1 MGVKNNDTLQKKT
14 RKSPIDFL
22 ENVSWKAFG
31 LELLTT
37 LIGSFIFALS
47 VHYFTAPNRIAPGG
61 ITGLATIINSLF
73 PSVPLGGLTAAFN
86 IPILIVGFFHLGKR
100 FLFKTLVSIGSFTIF
115 TDYLFKAWP
124 TYTNDK
130 FLAAIFG
137 GVLMGIGIGLMF
149 SSGGSSGGM
158 DIINKIISKRLPHL
172 KLGRITFLSDLVVVT
187 VSAFAFQSVEPAL
200 YALVAL
206 YVSSLAIDMVL
217 YGFNV
222 CKFIYIITDQADAL
236 SERIIEEMHR
246 GATILRSYGAYTKQ
260 DKPTVMVAVRQN
272 EYYRLQK
279 LVQSVDPSAFM
290 IVTAANEIV
299 GKGFTKLG

>member
-1 MGVKNNDTLQKKT
+1 MDKKKNVQKA
-14 RKSPIDFL
+14 SPKKAIDFL

-31 LELLTT
+31 LEILVT
-37 LIGSFIFALS
+37 LAGSFIFALS
-47 VHYFTAPNRIAPGG
+47 VHFFTAPNRIAPGG
-61 ITGLATIINSLF
+61 ITGLATIVNALF
-73 PSVPLGGLTAAFN
+73 PFIPLGGLTVAFN
-86 IPILIVGFFHLGKR
+86 IPIMIVGFFHLGKR
-100 FLFKTLVSIGSFTIF
+100 FMFKTLLSLGSFTIF
-115 TDYLFKAWP
+115 TDYILKSWP

-137 GVLMGIGIGLMF
+137 GVLMGLGIGLMF
-149 SSGGSSGGM
+149 SGGGSSGGM
-158 DIINKIISKRLPHL
+158 DIVNKIISKRLPHL
-172 KLGRITFLSDLVVVT
+172 KLGRITFMSDLVVVT
-187 VSAFAFQSVEPAL
+187 VSAIAFKSVEPAL

-222 CKFIYIITDQADAL
+222 CKFIYIITEQADTL
-236 SERIIEEMHR
+236 SEKIIEEMHR

-272 EYYRLQK
+272 EYYRLKK

-299 GKGFTKLG
+299 GKGFAKLD